1 MAADEL
7 ATFQATPGWADAV
20 ALRRWDDAGK
30 VDGAAVPGLADYEPL
45 LRSLVCSGS

>member
-1 MAADEL
+1 MGTHRVFGDG
-7 ATFQATPGWADAV
+7 TGADAV

-30 VDGAAVPGLADYEPL
+30 VDGAVVAGIASYEPL